1 MSQLIST
8 LLKLGPAAFGFTLV
22 GALAGLGV
30 ASWVGQTTRSG
41 TVFLVVVGG
50 VLFLA
55 AFLVGS
61 WLFGRGSPP
70 EIGGKATDGPAEE
83 SDEGGE

>member
-1 MSQLIST
+1 MSQLISS
-8 LLKLGPAAFGFTLV
+8 LLKLGPAAFGLTLV

-50 VLFLA
+50 VFCLA
-55 AFLVGS
+55 TFLVAS
-61 WLFGRGSPP
+61 WLFGRGSAPT
-70 EIGGKATDGPAEE
+70 ISGKAADDPAEE
-83 SDEGGE
+83 SDDDGD